1 MSEDSRERK
10 LLGREEEE
18 GGGRGSW
25 RQLTSFSSWKMPAT
39 ATITVKKQ
47 NIHEFFIL

>member
-25 RQLTSFSSWKMPAT
+25 RQLTSFSSWKIPAT
-39 ATITVKKQ
+39 DKQ
-47 NIHEFFIL
+47 KIFSKRNSNLIL